1 MIMQDKNKL
10 YSNFLGKLIDEKLMC
25 NDDNISIK
33 EIHPIIQ
40 DGQIMHH
47 HIVTVE
53 RTNKKYLIRTIKE
66 KDYSCSV
73 MNYLV
78 SLNNMSNRVIFP
90 HALTSPFV
98 IGDHTYIVTS
108 YIEGENLESQIK
120 TLSNEELVDLSYKI
134 EENLKLIHSVT
145 NDKYSDG
152 IHPVNVS
159 FGEIMY
165 DKIFKQFH
173 DKHNI
178 FAKEIDV
185 NKLLDTVNSILSQ
198 SSFSKPTLV
207 HMDLKPAN
215 IIISSQKEVHLI
227 DFELSRFADL
237 DYEWTNLL
245 IKLVHAYD
253 DKFKQYILNPII
265 EKNFLSLDK
274 AILID
279 KYKVYLL
286 YLSIN
291 KFIYCFKH
299 VTPCPKTIIDLANY
313 LIKQL
318 V

>member
-1 MIMQDKNKL
+1 MIVQDENEL
-10 YSNFLGKLIDEKLMC
+10 YYSFRSKLIDEKLIC
-25 NDDNISIK
+25 NNDKISIK
-33 EIHPIIQ
+33 KIHPIMQ

-47 HIVTVE
+47 HTVTVE

-66 KDYSCSV
+66 KDYSSSI

-78 SLNNMSNRVIFP
+78 SLNNLSSHAVFS

-98 IGDHTYIVTS
+98 IGNHSYIVTT
-108 YIEGENLESQIK
+108 YLEGENLESQIE

-152 IHPVNVS
+152 IRPVNAS
-159 FGEIMY
+159 FGKIMY

-173 DKHNI
+173 DECNI
-178 FAKEIDV
+178 FAKGIDV
-185 NKLLDTVNSILSQ
+185 NKLLDTANSILSQ

-215 IIISSQKEVHLI
+215 IIISPQKEVHLI

-245 IKLVHAYD
+245 IKIAHAYD
-253 DKFKQYILNPII
+253 EKFKQYVLTPII

-274 AILID
+274 AVLID

-291 KFIYCFKH
+291 KYIYCFKH
-299 VTPCPKTIIDLANY
+299 VIPCPKTIIDLADY

>member
-1 MIMQDKNKL
+1 MQD
-10 YSNFLGKLIDEKLMC
+10 D
-25 NDDNISIK
+25 
-33 EIHPIIQ
+33 
-40 DGQIMHH
+40 QIMHH

-66 KDYSCSV
+66 KDYSSSI

-78 SLNNMSNRVIFP
+78 SLNNLSSHAVFL

-98 IGDHTYIVTS
+98 IGNHSYIVTT
-108 YIEGENLESQIK
+108 YLEGENLESQIE
-120 TLSNEELVDLSYKI
+120 TLSNEEPVDLSYEI

-152 IHPVNVS
+152 IRPVNAS
-159 FGEIMY
+159 FGKIMY

-173 DKHNI
+173 DECNI
-178 FAKEIDV
+178 FAKGIDI
-185 NKLLDTVNSILSQ
+185 NKLLDTANSILSQ

-215 IIISSQKEVHLI
+215 IIISPQKEVHLI

-245 IKLVHAYD
+245 IKIAYAYD
-253 DKFKQYILNPII
+253 EKFKQYVLTPII

-274 AILID
+274 AVLID

-291 KFIYCFKH
+291 KYIYCFKH
-299 VTPCPKTIIDLANY
+299 AIPYPKTIIDLADY